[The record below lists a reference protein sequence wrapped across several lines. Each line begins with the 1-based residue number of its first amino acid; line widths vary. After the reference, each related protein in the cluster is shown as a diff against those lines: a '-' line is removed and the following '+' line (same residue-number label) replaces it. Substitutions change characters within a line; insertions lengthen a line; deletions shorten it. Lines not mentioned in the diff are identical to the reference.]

1 MARSSAH
8 GLSWPPS
15 SPVSSVSPDH
25 LRRGRGAPGGVGH
38 QAAWGTPGEFD
49 ALCKWS
55 RAERE
60 LKEYEAKL
68 ARLSELRAELSRRKA
83 GQPSGTA
90 G

>member
-1 MARSSAH
+1 M
-8 GLSWPPS
+8 
-15 SPVSSVSPDH
+15 
-25 LRRGRGAPGGVGH
+25 GH